1 MRKHTR
7 HIILALL
14 VLTLTWSLTSC
25 GSDADTRG
33 EPSRT
38 GETMLSVGFRMPTN
52 TAAAGYEYGETYENY
67 IDIAGG
73 NYRIYFFDTK
83 NKLIGRFEPTG
94 FLVSDGS
101 NYRQYSVLSKAPNAL
116 AKHSDFKMVVLANWR
131 QYDDGSLTPGTTS
144 IDDIC
149 SAGWAQFDAKESF
162 TLGPENL
169 MPFYGVHEY
178 KNVTFEPDVATILG
192 EPATLLRAMAKVEVI
207 LEADDGFTLDSVSV
221 SRYNAKGYSA
231 PLGVYSQADYGQGL
245 DWDSDYLRQLHLV
258 NGGNDTGEKT
268 PLLFSNAGQWSE
280 TSGGST
286 KLCEKWIAYLP
297 EYSNAGE
304 DYATIKL
311 RFKGPAANEEDYS
324 VFFAKYTDGAT
335 SNDADSRLNIER
347 NNIYRFT
354 VKRDPLLL
362 LVTVD
367 KWQFGGKVHIDM

>member
-1 MRKHTR
+1 MRKTTR

-14 VLTLTWSLTSC
+14 ALTLAWSLPSC
-25 GSDADTRG
+25 SSDADMRG
-33 EPSRT
+33 EPSPT
-38 GETMLSVGFRMPTN
+38 DEMTLSVGFRMPTSA
-52 TAAAGYEYGETYENY
+52 TIRYDDGETYENY

-73 NYRIYFFDTK
+73 NYRIYFFDTE
-83 NKLIGRFEPTG
+83 NKLIGRFAPSG

-101 NYRQYSVLSKAPNAL
+101 NYRQYSVLGKAPNAL
-116 AKHSDFKMVVLANWR
+116 ARHGNFKMVVLANWQ
-131 QYDDGSLTPGTTS
+131 QYDDESLTPGTTT

-149 SAGWAQFDAKESF
+149 NAGWAQFDAKENF
-162 TLGPENL
+162 VLGPGNL

-178 KNVTFEPDVATILG
+178 KNITFEPGVATILD
-192 EPATLLRAMAKVEVI
+192 EPTTLLRAMAKVEVI
-207 LEADDGFTLDSVSV
+207 LETDDNITLDSVKV
-221 SRYNAKGYSA
+221 SRYNAKGYCA
-231 PLGVYSQADYGQGL
+231 PSGVYSQADYGQGL

-258 NGGNDTGEKT
+258 GGGNDTGEKT
-268 PLLFSNAGQWSE
+268 LPFRNAGQWSKAA
-280 TSGGST
+280 GGST
-286 KLCEKWIAYLP
+286 KLYEKWTAYLP

-324 VFFAKYTDGAT
+324 VFFAKYTDGAA
-335 SNDADSRLNIER
+335 SNDAASRLNIER

-362 LVTVD
+362 LVTVE